1 MRSVILY
8 DLDHYSDISLRIKKS
23 NQARGALI
31 IFWDSNHIKIS
42 TKVQIYLA
50 IPVNMLLWGLQTWA
64 LTNTLTRKLQ
74 VYHMIDL
81 RRIFKINWDDI
92 RELKITNNQV
102 REKFKNIDTIEN
114 IISKRRLIFI
124 GKMIRMLCKT
134 FR

>member
-1 MRSVILY
+1 
-8 DLDHYSDISLRIKKS
+8 
-23 NQARGALI
+23 
-31 IFWDSNHIKIS
+31 
-42 TKVQIYLA
+42 
-50 IPVNMLLWGLQTWA
+50 
-64 LTNTLTRKLQ
+64 
-74 VYHMIDL
+74 MIDL

-134 FR
+134 FRQAEYHC